1 MRLVQLCR
9 RHEVEGETAA
19 GAETGAAAD
28 AGSSSCLQGGTGR
41 LNFGDNAEEA
51 ADCRGGGDDDSE
63 AAQLQGLGLP
73 AGSSGQRLLSAFLRR
88 MQTATL
94 GGAAL
99 EQERLRLMAEN
110 AALRA
115 VVAGV
120 QEGRGVSTAA
130 VQGPLS
136 TLFIVNSRLQR
147 ELEGAAAQRKA
158 LASRVAQGKGQ
169 QQHQLLQLR

>member
-1 MRLVQLCR
+1 MLKLKVWKWTLIVIWDTGKYHVR
-9 RHEVEGETAA
+9 RNPQRR
-19 GAETGAAAD
+19 
-28 AGSSSCLQGGTGR
+28 SS
-41 LNFGDNAEEA
+41 
-51 ADCRGGGDDDSE
+51 
-63 AAQLQGLGLP
+63 
-73 AGSSGQRLLSAFLRR
+73 
-88 MQTATL
+88 
-94 GGAAL
+94 
-99 EQERLRLMAEN
+99 
-110 AALRA
+110 
-115 VVAGV
+115 GV